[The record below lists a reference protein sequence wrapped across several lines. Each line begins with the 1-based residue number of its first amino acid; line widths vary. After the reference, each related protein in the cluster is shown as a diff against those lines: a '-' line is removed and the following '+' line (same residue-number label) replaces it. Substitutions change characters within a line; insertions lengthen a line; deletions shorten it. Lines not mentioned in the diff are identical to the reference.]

1 LASLNDKR
9 ENPNDGLVDTL
20 YTFTAQFNAAAE
32 VVIEKTICEGEVAG
46 SEWDFEDRSTSGTYR
61 RKGTSVSNCDS
72 VTTLILTVLPI
83 IRTEEQVTICAGT
96 SYELGGKQYAET
108 GVYVDTLSS
117 VVTGCD
123 SIVTLTLTVTP
134 PITYEYEAH
143 ICTGSSYYFT
153 ENYPALT
160 MAGTYIE
167 TLKTADGCDS
177 IVTLNLVVSDV
188 IEIEVFDTICA
199 GGSYE
204 FAGEQYTEA
213 GAYPI
218 TYESTMGCDSIVTLH
233 LYVNEPVALQLY
245 DTICEGDIYTYN
257 GQEYTEPG
265 VYEFTYTSA
274 VGCDS
279 VVTLNLAWN
288 KVDTVLVDTTIYDL
302 DLPYFYPNTSVTYPK
317 GTEPGVYT
325 DTVMVAGDSIDCGYL
340 LIHNLTIIP
349 GTGLDNVL
357 VGSLLIKPSL
367 IEQGESVTISG
378 FGGNKA
384 VVYVYDMVGRCV
396 EQQAMTG
403 NSIEL
408 NTFTTSG
415 VYTVRVVDAN
425 GEQHVGR
432 VMVK

>member
-1 LASLNDKR
+1 
-9 ENPNDGLVDTL
+9 
-20 YTFTAQFNAAAE
+20 
-32 VVIEKTICEGEVAG
+32 
-46 SEWDFEDRSTSGTYR
+46 
-61 RKGTSVSNCDS
+61 
-72 VTTLILTVLPI
+72 
-83 IRTEEQVTICAGT
+83 
-96 SYELGGKQYAET
+96 
-108 GVYVDTLSS
+108 
-117 VVTGCD
+117 
-123 SIVTLTLTVTP
+123 
-134 PITYEYEAH
+134 
-143 ICTGSSYYFT
+143 
-153 ENYPALT
+153 
-160 MAGTYIE
+160 
-167 TLKTADGCDS
+167 
-177 IVTLNLVVSDV
+177 
-188 IEIEVFDTICA
+188 
-199 GGSYE
+199 
-204 FAGEQYTEA
+204 
-213 GAYPI
+213 
-218 TYESTMGCDSIVTLH
+218 VTLH

-257 GQEYTEPG
+257 GEEYTEPG
-265 VYEFTYTSA
+265 VHEFTYTSA

-325 DTVMVAGDSIDCGYL
+325 DTVMVAGDSTDCGYL

>member
-1 LASLNDKR
+1 
-9 ENPNDGLVDTL
+9 
-20 YTFTAQFNAAAE
+20 
-32 VVIEKTICEGEVAG
+32 
-46 SEWDFEDRSTSGTYR
+46 
-61 RKGTSVSNCDS
+61 

-96 SYELGGKQYAET
+96 SYEFAGKQYAET

-134 PITYEYEAH
+134 PITFEYEAH

-167 TLKTADGCDS
+167 TLKTVDGCDS

-199 GGSYE
+199 GDSYE

-213 GAYPI
+213 GVYPI
-218 TYESTMGCDSIVTLH
+218 TYESTMGCDSTVTLH
-233 LYVNEPVALQLY
+233 LYVNEAVALQLY
-245 DTICEGDIYTYN
+245 DTICAGSTYTYN
-257 GQEYTEPG
+257 GEEYTEAG

-279 VVTLNLAWN
+279 VVTLNLVLDYA
-288 KVDTVLVDTTIYDL
+288 DTIVVDTTIYDL

-340 LIHNLTIIP
+340 LIHTLTIIP